1 MFYRLLSQIY
11 FVLKEKGATVT
22 KANIHDCV
30 DLEIRAIY
38 GIEQDFYNPL
48 LQKSMHQSKV
58 AF

>member
-1 MFYRLLSQIY
+1 MFYTLLSQIY
-11 FVLKEKGATVT
+11 FVLKGKGSTVT

-38 GIEQDFYNPL
+38 GIEQGFYNPSL
-48 LQKSMHQSKV
+48 HKSMHWSNA